1 MSDVIKKI
9 EEFKLIPV
17 IKINTPDEAR
27 PVAEALAKGGLPIAE
42 VTFRTDAAEE
52 AIKIMHEEYP
62 GIFLGAGTVTNV
74 SQARRAIAAGAQF
87 LVGPGFSAGVAE
99 VALKEMVTYIPGVCT
114 PTEIISALEYGI
126 HVVKFFPAKACG
138 GLDYLKAVSAA
149 FPEVRF
155 IPTGGVSEANICD
168 YLAFDKVIACGGTWI
183 VENKLISEKNFEKI
197 ERLIEDA
204 VALIK

>member
-74 SQARRAIAAGAQF
+74 AQARRAIAAGAQF

-126 HVVKFFPAKACG
+126 DVVKFFPAKACG